1 VRVVAY
7 NGDLLNHALNV
18 HDPDLTS
25 VQRAIDNI
33 AWHEYGHALSATRA
47 RALTRGRLL
56 MDVSLR
62 EVRDDD
68 LPVFYSDFNDPEGI
82 RMAAFTAK
90 DPSDRTH
97 FEAHWAR
104 IREDPSVIARTVV
117 GEGDEIVGNAAV
129 FGPIDEREV
138 TYWIGREY
146 WGRGAATAAL
156 RELLSIV
163 PERPLHA
170 RAAADNGGSIR
181 VLEKCGFA
189 VTGIERGFA
198 NARGEE
204 IDEVVLIL
212 IH

>member
-1 VRVVAY
+1 MY
-7 NGDLLNHALNV
+7 
-18 HDPDLTS
+18 
-25 VQRAIDNI
+25 
-33 AWHEYGHALSATRA
+33 
-47 RALTRGRLL
+47 
-56 MDVSLR
+56 VSLR

-68 LPVFYSDFNDPEGI
+68 LPVFYVHSNDPEGI

-104 IREDPSVIARTVV
+104 IRQDPSVIMRTVV
-117 GEGDEIVGNAAV
+117 GEGDEIVGHAAV
-129 FGPIDEREV
+129 FGPTEEREV

-156 RELLSIV
+156 QELLSIV
-163 PERPLHA
+163 QERPLRA

-181 VLEKCGFA
+181 VLEKCGF
-189 VTGIERGFA
+189 VVVGIERGFA
-198 NARGEE
+198 NARGQE
-204 IDEVVLIL
+204 IDEVVLTL